1 MAKYITKD
9 YTKPIVGYSE
19 DKISELDELRNEL
32 LDVIDERFAKIKNEM
47 NEMYNNL
54 VQITNKRTVDSIKFY
69 KENFEK
75 ATKDLQEVKNT
86 VEERFEKAN
95 KNLEKA
101 SRIINLDDH
110 DINISAIKEL
120 FVVANNNNKWIEN
133 NSSDVETIRRDY
145 KNLSKKLTDKE
156 NEEGTFTNILY
167 KINDMKKNVST
178 ITEKN
183 EELSNKITR
192 IEKEEIKDGVVSK

>member
-32 LDVIDERFAKIKNEM
+32 LDVIDERFAKIKDEM

-95 KNLEKA
+95 KNLENA